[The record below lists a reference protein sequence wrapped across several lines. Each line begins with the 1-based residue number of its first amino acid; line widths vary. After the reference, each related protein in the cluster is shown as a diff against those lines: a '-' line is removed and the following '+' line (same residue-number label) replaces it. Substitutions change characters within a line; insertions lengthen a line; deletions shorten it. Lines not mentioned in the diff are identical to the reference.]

1 MPARDLWAVV
11 DFQWIAGWLGLLEV
25 RALALAAKSHPP
37 TYLPFAETP
46 MRLLIA
52 ERFLFDEQRATDDFV
67 ADLIEYEEDRAREAH
82 EDHLRETQ
90 YR

>member
-1 MPARDLWAVV
+1 
-11 DFQWIAGWLGLLEV
+11 
-25 RALALAAKSHPP
+25 
-37 TYLPFAETP
+37 